1 MAVLTL
7 PDQSRLA
14 VFGCIGVQ
22 AVAVH
27 AVATHDQRS
36 VWLAFVALFVGGFV
50 TDLISGLAHFG
61 FDYVWPPWMPI
72 LGPIAVEFREHHE
85 TPTLDPS
92 ALLTNFTKAAYGTI
106 PIAVATCIVTW
117 MSGDSTAWFFVD
129 CTLLATSVWMFG
141 FHQIHSY
148 AHMGS
153 RLSPEAFNRA
163 VVEISNMPD
172 KRAQK
177 AEFAKLFDGAGI
189 PPLVRRLQRLGLFLR
204 PEVHWQHHQSFDS
217 DFSSVNG
224 WSDPFTNWLYG
235 PIARRQKVRRLERA
249 SVEF

>member
-1 MAVLTL
+1 MAVPTL
-7 PDQSRLA
+7 PNESRLA
-14 VFGCIGVQ
+14 VFGCIAIQ
-22 AVAVH
+22 AVAVY
-27 AVATHDQRS
+27 AVATHGHPS
-36 VWLAFVALFVGGFV
+36 AGVAIVAFFVGGFV

-61 FDYVWPPWMPI
+61 FDYVWPPWMPV

-85 TPTLDPS
+85 NPTLDPS

-106 PIAVATCIVTW
+106 PIALATCVVTFL
-117 MSGDSTAWFFVD
+117 SGETLLWFFVD
-129 CTLLATSVWMFG
+129 SSLLATSIWMFG

-163 VVEISNMPD
+163 VVEISRIPN
-172 KRAQK
+172 KRTQK

-189 PPLVRRLQRLGLFLR
+189 PPFVRRLQRLGLFLR

-235 PIARRQKVRRLERA
+235 PIARRQKARQLDVA
-249 SVEF
+249 SAES